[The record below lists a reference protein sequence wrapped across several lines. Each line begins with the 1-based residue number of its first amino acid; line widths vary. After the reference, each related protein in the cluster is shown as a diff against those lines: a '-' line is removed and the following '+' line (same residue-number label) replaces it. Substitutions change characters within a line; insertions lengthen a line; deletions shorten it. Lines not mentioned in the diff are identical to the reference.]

1 MVPVPMAPAAGC
13 DMDVHWHCLTDWVCA
28 HGHCKQSRAQ
38 LGATAVQESLA
49 VGPGLGGMFVQA
61 HSFSIVIRRKLSLL
75 SSNACFP
82 ERWSGGDKGTWQGC
96 VTAAYSEYVSSLP
109 LSSTECKQHS
119 GCFWG
124 TLYRWRNSGL
134 WSKCQLGVRAGL

>member
-1 MVPVPMAPAAGC
+1 M
-13 DMDVHWHCLTDWVCA
+13 
-28 HGHCKQSRAQ
+28 
-38 LGATAVQESLA
+38 
-49 VGPGLGGMFVQA
+49 GPGLGGMFVQA